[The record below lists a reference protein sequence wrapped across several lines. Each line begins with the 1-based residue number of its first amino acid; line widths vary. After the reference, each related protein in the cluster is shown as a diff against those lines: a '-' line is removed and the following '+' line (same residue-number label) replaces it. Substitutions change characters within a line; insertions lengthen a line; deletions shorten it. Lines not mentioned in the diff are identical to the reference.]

1 MSSINQFPW
10 QDDIIRRLRADGALT
25 VEQIAAEITAGGGES
40 EVLEEGVALN
50 VDHLVHLGL
59 AEYPDGRPG
68 PSERTPH
75 DDPDARGSYTG
86 LSLRHD
92 RGALVRAL
100 LEGVAFGLRDSLDLI
115 GELGARPAL
124 GRRARARAL
133 RRRARQRH

>member
-40 EVLEEGVALN
+40 EVLEERVALN

-75 DDPDARGSYTG
+75 D
-86 LSLRHD
+86 
-92 RGALVRAL
+92 ALFHRTVKLTPAG
-100 LEGVAFGLRDSLDLI
+100 ETAADSL
-115 GELGARPAL
+115 P
-124 GRRARARAL
+124 
-133 RRRARQRH
+133 